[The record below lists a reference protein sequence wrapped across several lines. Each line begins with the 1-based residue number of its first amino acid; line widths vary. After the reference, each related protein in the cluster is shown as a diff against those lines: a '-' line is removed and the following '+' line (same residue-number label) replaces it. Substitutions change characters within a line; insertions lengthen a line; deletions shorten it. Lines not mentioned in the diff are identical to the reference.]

1 MHIAFQFQST
11 HMLLAEWLISIPLK
25 IKWLTS
31 IVNLNCQYS
40 TKCCV
45 QFLPHSGTT
54 ISTHPQS
61 CLPSIPPYSFS
72 CICNTE
78 ILFSQPTSSL
88 GFTHVKVHS
97 FCYTFWR
104 LWTMENM
111 VYLSLP
117 SSRIVHCPRNPMC
130 FTCSFLS
137 LSLSQ
142 SPANHCSLHSSPF
155 PECHRIRTTQ
165 YGEFCT
171 GLSQHKLF
179 QNKKF
184 RENWFKV

>member
-137 LSLSQ
+137 LSLSITCK
-142 SPANHCSLHSSPF
+142 PLLTPL
-155 PECHRIRTTQ
+155 
-165 YGEFCT
+165 
-171 GLSQHKLF
+171 LSF
-179 QNKKF
+179 SRMSQN
-184 RENWFKV
+184 